1 MPRFEDVTVGDELP
15 SLVKAPDREQL
26 VKYAAGSG
34 DFNPLHYD
42 ADFPQART
50 LGDNIVHGRM
60 KYASLGQLVSDWLG
74 PVGRVVRL
82 AANYRGMDMRG
93 AKFVC
98 RGQVTGKREEGGG
111 RLVDLELWTE
121 AESESAEDSPRRTTT
136 GTATVEL
143 AAGS

>member
-60 KYASLGQLVSDWLG
+60 KYALLGQLVSDWLG
-74 PVGRVVRL
+74 SDGRVVRL
-82 AANYRGMDMRG
+82 AANYRGMDLRG

-98 RGQVTGKREEGGG
+98 RGQVTGKREEDGR

-121 AESESAEDSPRRTTT
+121 AESAEASPQRTTT

-143 AAGS
+143 TAGS